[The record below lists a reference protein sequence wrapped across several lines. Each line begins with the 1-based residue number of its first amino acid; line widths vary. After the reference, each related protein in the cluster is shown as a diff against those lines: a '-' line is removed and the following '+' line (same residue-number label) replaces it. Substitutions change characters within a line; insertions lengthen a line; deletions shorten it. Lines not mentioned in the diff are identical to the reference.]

1 MDISGNHEYYTA
13 DVINW
18 MNYLEELGFVVL
30 HNSHV
35 NISDNSG
42 GSFCL
47 AGCDDIA
54 ANLLLSVELL
64 FIVFFVQYSLSFFE
78 NIICS
83 PSHALSA

>member
-13 DVINW
+13 DITNW
-18 MNYLEELGFVVL
+18 MKYLVELGFVVL

-54 ANLLLSVELL
+54 GRLMLLVQLL
-64 FIVFFVQYSLSFFE
+64 Q
-78 NIICS
+78 
-83 PSHALSA
+83 